1 MQKQICNLKICKSRY
16 VEVDMYLEDMYQTS
30 LMGVENKNPCGLFIQ
45 FLHRTWRRC
54 G

>member
-16 VEVDMYLEDMYQTS
+16 VEVDMYLEEMY
-30 LMGVENKNPCGLFIQ
+30 NKKPPPDISDG
-45 FLHRTWRRC
+45 